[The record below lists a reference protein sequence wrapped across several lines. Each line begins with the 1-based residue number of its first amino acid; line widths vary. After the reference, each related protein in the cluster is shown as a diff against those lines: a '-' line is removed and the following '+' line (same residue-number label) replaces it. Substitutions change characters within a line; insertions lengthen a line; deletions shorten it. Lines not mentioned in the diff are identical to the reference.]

1 VKVVLVL
8 LIGALVGLGIE
19 LVLTRRQR
27 TRRVVLDKPDGYQA
41 PMAAE
46 TRVVVDEEGFKI
58 LGPVI
63 FDDTPGI
70 AGSVA
75 GSGGVEPPETLS
87 PDPDTDPDPESEA
100 DRD

>member
-1 VKVVLVL
+1 MKVVLVL

-46 TRVVVDEEGFKI
+46 TRVVFDEEGFKI

-63 FDDTPGI
+63 FDDSPGNTD
-70 AGSVA
+70 SVGDLA
-75 GSGGVEPPETLS
+75 VGDLDGVEPPETPS
-87 PDPDTDPDPESEA
+87 PEIDPDVDPE
-100 DRD
+100 